1 MKGIVKKKLTA
12 CLLAVALVVGMV
24 PAASA
29 ASSDIQR
36 HRL

>member
-12 CLLAVALVVGMV
+12 CLLAVALIVGMV
-24 PAASA
+24 PA